1 MSDLEIF
8 RQEVSEWLEENCPP
22 SMRTP
27 LVPEE
32 EVWGGRN
39 AQYVNPESKLWLER
53 MGEKGWTAPS
63 LPTEYGGGGLD
74 SCLLY
79 TSPSPRDRG

>member
-1 MSDLEIF
+1 MENLEQF
-8 RQEVSEWLEENCPP
+8 RQEVRDWLEENCPP

-39 AQYVNPESKLWLER
+39 AEYVNPESKLWLER
-53 MGEKGWTAPS
+53 MGNKGWTAPNHLKS
-63 LPTEYGGGGLD
+63 MVVEVLIEIKQKFFIR
-74 SCLLY
+74 S
-79 TSPSPRDRG
+79 SSE